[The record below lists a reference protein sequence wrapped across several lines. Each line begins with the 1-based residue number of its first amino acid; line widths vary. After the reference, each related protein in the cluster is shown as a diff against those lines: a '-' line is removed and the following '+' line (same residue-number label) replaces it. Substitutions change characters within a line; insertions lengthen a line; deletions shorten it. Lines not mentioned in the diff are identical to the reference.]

1 MTTITLSK
9 KVSAIL
15 LFALLTAC
23 GPGASTEPPAAA
35 TTAAEPTEAPASTES
50 TEAVTETAA
59 TESTEAETSTT
70 EAAGDSA
77 ATGELPTGLH
87 TYVIVPEESSAS
99 YQVDEEFFGLALGK
113 YGIPEGLSDT
123 VGTTQAIEGQF
134 ELNWD
139 DLNAPLGENTFTVD
153 LSTLQSNQSLRDS
166 WIRDNGPQFGT
177 YPNATFVATSLEGAP
192 ASYTPGEEVS
202 FKMVGDLTIRD
213 TTKPAT
219 FDITAKLEDG
229 TVTGTATTALKM
241 TDFGITPPDFANTL
255 TVQDDFNVN
264 LEFTAREQ

>member
-1 MTTITLSK
+1 MLTKSLAKTLT
-9 KVSAIL
+9 ALL
-15 LFALLTAC
+15 LFAILTAC
-23 GPGASTEPPAAA
+23 SPAPSSAPPAAEATTAPEPTTAVAETPVDPPADASTEEDED
-35 TTAAEPTEAPASTES
+35 TGNEA
-50 TEAVTETAA
+50 
-59 TESTEAETSTT
+59 
-70 EAAGDSA
+70 G
-77 ATGELPTGLH
+77 LPTGLR

-99 YQVDEEFFGLALGK
+99 YQVNEEFFGLALGK

-134 ELNWD
+134 QLNWD

-166 WIRDNGPQFGT
+166 WIRENGPEFGT
-177 YPNATFVATSLEGAP
+177 YPTATFVAESLEGAP
-192 ASYTPGEEVS
+192 TSYTLGEEVN
-202 FKMVGDLTIRD
+202 FQMVGQLTIRE
-213 TTKPAT
+213 TTQPAT

-255 TVQDDFNVN
+255 TVADDFVVN